1 MALSIRDAY
10 GKALEKYGHNPDV
23 VVLDADV
30 SASTKSELFGKKY
43 PDRFFNV
50 GIAEANMNAMACGFA
65 SCGKIPF
72 TNTFATFNTSNGLL
86 SLRALASY
94 NNLNVKI
101 AGAYAG
107 LSDSYDGPTHHAIDD
122 IAIMNALP
130 NFTVLIA
137 SDEYIVD
144 FLVKSAIEKPGPCYL
159 RLSREAVPAIYN
171 ENSKFEIGKAN
182 VIKEGSDVC
191 IIACGVMVNFAKKAA
206 EALEKEGI
214 HVGVVD
220 MFTIKPLDLSAILE
234 ISKKYKAIVVAEEHN
249 IHGGLSSCIASALV
263 TNHIAI
269 PTAFVSLQDCHAE
282 SGAYTDLL
290 EKYKLDEKSIATA
303 CRTIL
308 SE

>member
-10 GKALEKYGHNPDV
+10 GKALEKYGNNPDV

-43 PDRFFNV
+43 PERFFNV

-94 NNLNVKI
+94 NHLNVKV

-130 NFTVLIA
+130 NFTVVVA

-144 FLVKSAIEKPGPCYL
+144 FLVKSAIEKNGPFYL
-159 RLSREAVPAIYN
+159 RLSREAVPAIYD

-182 VIKEGSDVC
+182 TIKEGHDVC
-191 IIACGVMVNFAKKAA
+191 IIACGVMVNNAKKAA
-206 EALEKEGI
+206 QALEKDGI
-214 HVGVVD
+214 HAGVVD
-220 MFTIKPLDLSAILE
+220 MFTIKPLDQAAIIE

-249 IHGGLSSCIASALV
+249 IHGGLCTCVASALV
-263 TNHIAI
+263 ANRIAI
-269 PTAFVSLQDCHAE
+269 PTAFVGIQDCHAE
-282 SGAYTDLL
+282 SGAYAQLL
-290 EKYKLDEKSIATA
+290 EKYELDETRIATA
-303 CRTIL
+303 CRSVL
-308 SE
+308 QP

>member
-10 GKALEKYGHNPDV
+10 GKALEKYGNNPDV

-43 PDRFFNV
+43 PERFFNV

-94 NNLNVKI
+94 NHLNVKV

-130 NFTVLIA
+130 NFTVVVA

-144 FLVKSAIEKPGPCYL
+144 FLVKSAIEKNGPFYL
-159 RLSREAVPAIYN
+159 RLSREAVPAIYD
-171 ENSKFEIGKAN
+171 ENSNFEIGKAN
-182 VIKEGSDVC
+182 TIKEGHDVC
-191 IIACGVMVNFAKKAA
+191 IIACGVMVNNAKKAA
-206 EALEKEGI
+206 QALEKDGI
-214 HVGVVD
+214 HAGVVD
-220 MFTIKPLDLSAILE
+220 MFTIKPLDQSAIVE

-249 IHGGLSSCIASALV
+249 IHGGLCTCVASALV
-263 TNHIAI
+263 ANRIAI
-269 PTAFVSLQDCHAE
+269 PTAFVGIQDCHAE
-282 SGAYTDLL
+282 SGAYAQLL
-290 EKYKLDEKSIATA
+290 EKYELDETRIATA
-303 CRTIL
+303 CRSVL
-308 SE
+308 QP